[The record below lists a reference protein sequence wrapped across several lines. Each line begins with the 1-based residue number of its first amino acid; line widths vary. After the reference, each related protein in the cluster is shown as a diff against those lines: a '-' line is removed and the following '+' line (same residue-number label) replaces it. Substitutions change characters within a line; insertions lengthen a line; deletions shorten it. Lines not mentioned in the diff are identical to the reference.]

1 MGSEILKKNTFIEGA
16 FVSTLGL
23 VLCKILGIIYV
34 IPFRAIIGVQGS
46 ILYSYAY
53 SIYAVF
59 ASLSST
65 GIPSAMAKTIS
76 EYNTLGYYN
85 SQERAYKICRNII
98 VVIGIICFL
107 ILFIFAPSISYMII
121 GDIEGGNTIEDITFV
136 IRIISTALLFIPI
149 LSVSKGYV
157 QGHRMMAVPAVAN
170 VIEQLVRVIVILLG
184 SFLVLKVFN
193 LSITTAVGV
202 ATFGATAGAIFAY
215 LYILYKTNK
224 NRKVLKR
231 DEPITAPE
239 KAITNKKIFKQIV
252 LYSLPF
258 VIIEFVRSIYNN
270 VDTFTVVKGLV
281 ALGYSVSDAENILS
295 IITTWGAKLNI
306 IILSI
311 SFGLTTSIIPNI
323 VSSATLKNYKDVSLK
338 INQALKII
346 LYTTLPMTL
355 GIYFLSSSVWTLFYG
370 YDLLSVQVFSFY
382 VFQTIINSFFSILVD
397 TTNALNDPKS
407 AFIAL
412 FGSFILK
419 AVLNIPM
426 MNLVYYMGIEAYY
439 GSIITTMLVQGISV
453 VYLLFNLR
461 KKYKVDYKNSVP
473 TFIKV
478 ILVNII
484 MLLSLMIF
492 RLLQNNIIGS
502 FSHTRLSSILEII
515 IYATIGVIIYV
526 VLSLKNNLFEEVFG
540 KEFINKIKRKFI
552 KK

>member
-215 LYILYKTNK
+215 LYILCKINK

-281 ALGYSVSDAENILS
+281 TLGYSVSDAENILS

-426 MNLVYYMGIEAYY
+426 MNLVYFMGVEAYY

>member
-215 LYILYKTNK
+215 LYILCKINK

-239 KAITNKKIFKQIV
+239 KAITNKRIFKQIV

>member
-215 LYILYKTNK
+215 LYILCKINK

-270 VDTFTVVKGLV
+270 VDTFTFVKGLV

-453 VYLLFNLR
+453 VYLLFKLR

-526 VLSLKNNLFEEVFG
+526 VLSLKNNLFEEVLG

>member
-215 LYILYKTNK
+215 LYILCKINK

>member
-215 LYILYKTNK
+215 LYILY
-224 NRKVLKR
+224 R
-231 DEPITAPE
+231 I
-239 KAITNKKIFKQIV
+239 
-252 LYSLPF
+252 
-258 VIIEFVRSIYNN
+258 
-270 VDTFTVVKGLV
+270 
-281 ALGYSVSDAENILS
+281 
-295 IITTWGAKLNI
+295 
-306 IILSI
+306 
-311 SFGLTTSIIPNI
+311 
-323 VSSATLKNYKDVSLK
+323 
-338 INQALKII
+338 
-346 LYTTLPMTL
+346 
-355 GIYFLSSSVWTLFYG
+355 
-370 YDLLSVQVFSFY
+370 
-382 VFQTIINSFFSILVD
+382 
-397 TTNALNDPKS
+397 
-407 AFIAL
+407 
-412 FGSFILK
+412 
-419 AVLNIPM
+419 
-426 MNLVYYMGIEAYY
+426 
-439 GSIITTMLVQGISV
+439 
-453 VYLLFNLR
+453 
-461 KKYKVDYKNSVP
+461 KKY
-473 TFIKV
+473 
-478 ILVNII
+478 
-484 MLLSLMIF
+484 
-492 RLLQNNIIGS
+492 
-502 FSHTRLSSILEII
+502 
-515 IYATIGVIIYV
+515 
-526 VLSLKNNLFEEVFG
+526 
-540 KEFINKIKRKFI
+540 
-552 KK
+552 

>member
-215 LYILYKTNK
+215 LYILCKINK

-270 VDTFTVVKGLV
+270 VDTFTFVKGLV

-453 VYLLFNLR
+453 VYLLFKLR

>member
-215 LYILYKTNK
+215 LYILCKINK

-453 VYLLFNLR
+453 VYLLFKLR

-526 VLSLKNNLFEEVFG
+526 VLSLKNNLFEEVLG

>member
-215 LYILYKTNK
+215 LYILYKINK

-426 MNLVYYMGIEAYY
+426 MNLVYFMGVEAYY

-453 VYLLFNLR
+453 IYLLFNLR

>member
-202 ATFGATAGAIFAY
+202 ATFGATAGAIFSY
-215 LYILYKTNK
+215 LYILCKINK

-453 VYLLFNLR
+453 IYLLFNLR

-478 ILVNII
+478 ILINII

>member
-98 VVIGIICFL
+98 VVIGVICFL

-121 GDIEGGNTIEDITFV
+121 GDIEGGNTLEDITFV

-157 QGHRMMAVPAVAN
+157 QGHRMMAVPAIAN

-215 LYILYKTNK
+215 LYILYKINK

-346 LYTTLPMTL
+346 LYATLPMTL

-453 VYLLFNLR
+453 IYLLFNLR

-478 ILVNII
+478 ILINII

-492 RLLQNNIIGS
+492 RLLQNNIIGL

-540 KEFINKIKRKFI
+540 KEFINKIKRKI
-552 KK
+552 TKK

>member
-215 LYILYKTNK
+215 LYILCKINK

-473 TFIKV
+473 TIIKV

-526 VLSLKNNLFEEVFG
+526 VLSLKNNLFEEVFE

>member
-215 LYILYKTNK
+215 LYILCKINK

-426 MNLVYYMGIEAYY
+426 MNLVYFMGVEAYY

-453 VYLLFNLR
+453 IYLLFNLR
-461 KKYKVDYKNSVP
+461 KKYKVDYKNSVL

>member
-215 LYILYKTNK
+215 LYILCKINK

-270 VDTFTVVKGLV
+270 VDTFTFVKGLV

-526 VLSLKNNLFEEVFG
+526 VLSLKNNLFEEVLG